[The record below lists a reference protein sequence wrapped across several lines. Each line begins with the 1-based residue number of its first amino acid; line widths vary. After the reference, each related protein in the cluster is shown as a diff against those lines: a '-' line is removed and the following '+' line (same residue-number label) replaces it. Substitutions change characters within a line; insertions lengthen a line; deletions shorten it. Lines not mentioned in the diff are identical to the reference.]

1 MKEIIQPGYQTKERT
16 IIFQM
21 NHDLVNGGGGVA
33 RPVRVAAQ
41 RIGDELTTSLAV
53 NSTKH

>member
-41 RIGDELTTSLAV
+41 RTGDDIAGCQQY
-53 NSTKH
+53 